1 MKVTQIIKMGFGLT
15 IGVCLA
21 NATLN
26 VAKESVL
33 KNLAKD
39 KAFVEFE
46 KTHNPKYYEILMK
59 YVAN

>member
-1 MKVTQIIKMGFGLT
+1 MKVTQIIKLGFGMT
-15 IGVCLA
+15 IGCCLA

-26 VAKESVL
+26 IAKDSVL
-33 KNLAKD
+33 KRLAKD

-59 YVAN
+59 YVSN